1 MYRALLLS
9 LTCLASSAAHAIEYK
24 LPTDG
29 SNIVGTT
36 EYYEVKQG
44 DSLADIANK
53 YNVGFL
59 GMMAA
64 NKGVDPFLPQP
75 GKLLQIPTQVVL
87 PDVDHKGIVV
97 NLAELRLYYFP
108 KNDASI
114 VYIFPIGIGRVGRET
129 PNMTTSIS
137 EKVKNPTWTP
147 PASIR
152 KEHAARGDILPA
164 VVPAGPDNP
173 LGDYKM
179 RLAYGHGEYLIHGT
193 NKDFGIGMRVS
204 GGCIRMNP
212 WDVEWL
218 FPHVALGTQVQIIN
232 QPVKTSRD
240 PDGELIVE
248 VHAPLSKDESQMGI
262 KKNIDAPKT
271 LLEGVEGDTKAT
283 QRLYSELDKQSG
295 LPAILKS

>member
-9 LTCLASSAAHAIEYK
+9 LTCLVSSAANAIEYQ

-29 SNIVGTT
+29 SNIVGTPN
-36 EYYEVKQG
+36 YYEVQKG

-59 GMMAA
+59 GMMSA
-64 NKGVDPFLPQP
+64 NKGIDPFLPAP
-75 GKLLQIPTQVVL
+75 GRLLEIPTKVVL
-87 PDVDHKGIVV
+87 PDVSHKGIVV

-108 KNDASI
+108 KDDASK

-129 PNMTTSIS
+129 PSMTTTIN

-212 WDVEWL
+212 WDVKWL
-218 FPHVALGTQVQIIN
+218 FPHVALGTQVRIIN
-232 QPVKTSRD
+232 QPVKYSVE
-240 PDGELIVE
+240 PNGKIIVE
-248 VHAPLSKDESQMGI
+248 VHSPLSKDESQIGE
-262 KKNIDAPKT
+262 KKT
-271 LLEGVEGDTKAT
+271 LTASKQLIEDLNYDNDAYQVLNKA
-283 QRLYSELDKQSG
+283 LDEQSG
-295 LPAILKS
+295 IPVVLN

>member
-1 MYRALLLS
+1 MYRKLLLS
-9 LTCLASSAAHAIEYK
+9 LSCLISSAVHAIEYQ

-29 SNIVGTT
+29 SNIVGRPS
-36 EYYEVKQG
+36 YYEVQKG
-44 DSLADIANK
+44 DSLADIGNK

-59 GMMAA
+59 AMLAA
-64 NKGVDPFLPQP
+64 NKGIDPFLPPP
-75 GKLLQIPTQVVL
+75 GRLLEIPTQVIL
-87 PDVDHKGIVV
+87 PEVKHKGIVI

-108 KNDASI
+108 QDEPSK

-129 PNMTTSIS
+129 PSMTTTIT
-137 EKVKNPTWTP
+137 EKVKNPTWIP

-179 RLAYGHGEYLIHGT
+179 RLAYGSGEYLIHGT

-218 FPHVALGTQVQIIN
+218 FPHVALGSQVRIIN
-232 QPVKTSRD
+232 QPVKYSVE
-240 PDGELIVE
+240 PNGKIVVE
-248 VHAPLSKDESQMGI
+248 VHAPLSKTEAQMGE
-262 KKNIDAPKT
+262 KKEVTAPVKLIEDLNYDNAAYQVLKEALDAQT
-271 LLEGVEGDTKAT
+271 
-283 QRLYSELDKQSG
+283 G
-295 LPAILKS
+295 LPMVLN